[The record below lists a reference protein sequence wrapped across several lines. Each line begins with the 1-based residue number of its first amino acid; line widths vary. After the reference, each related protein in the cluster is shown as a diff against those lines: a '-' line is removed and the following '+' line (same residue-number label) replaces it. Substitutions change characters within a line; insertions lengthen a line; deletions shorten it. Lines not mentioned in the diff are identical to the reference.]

1 MARETSKRDLDVANL
16 QPALDQGWGKQ
27 SPRAGILFFRW
38 HFIST
43 QIRT

>member
-43 QIRT
+43 PIRT